1 MQCPNHGAATFECD
15 ALISRLVWRRQ
26 ISLPRHHRRSSSTR
40 TCGILGEWAPRIV
53 QHLCIR
59 TPVQEVL
66 PPKRR
71 RTAGRATVDRRA
83 LLPRC
88 RRSVGR
94 PAIVDRTLHSCR
106 CRAACHIAAP
116 SSPSD
121 PPHNFA
127 LYSKNRIVSKSIGC
141 QEINKRLSS
150 VYYFQLLNEDG
161 CALWNYSTQ
170 NTGMPKL
177 KT

>member
-26 ISLPRHHRRSSSTR
+26 ISLPRHHRRPSSTR

-94 PAIVDRTLHSCR
+94 SSRHRWPNSPFVQPATSPRQALHPTHHITLPCT
-106 CRAACHIAAP
+106 
-116 SSPSD
+116 
-121 PPHNFA
+121 
-127 LYSKNRIVSKSIGC
+127 KNRIVSKSIGC